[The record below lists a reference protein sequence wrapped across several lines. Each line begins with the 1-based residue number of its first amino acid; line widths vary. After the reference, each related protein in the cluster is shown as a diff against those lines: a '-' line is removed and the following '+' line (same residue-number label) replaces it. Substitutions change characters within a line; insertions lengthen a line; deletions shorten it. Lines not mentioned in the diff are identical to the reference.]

1 MNLKKKHIKAGPR
14 SLLASSRKEMESNEI
29 LNIEFKNQ
37 VYSKIRVLYF
47 KTLKTVVSV
56 NIQAKNMWN
65 LTKKHT
71 VLPTMSVIDQIMS
84 DDCHNKVLKQFDRVH

>member
-1 MNLKKKHIKAGPR
+1 
-14 SLLASSRKEMESNEI
+14 MESNEI

-37 VYSKIRVLYF
+37 VYSKIRVLYS

-65 LTKKHT
+65 VKKKHT
-71 VLPTMSVIDQIMS
+71 VLPNMSFIDQIMS
-84 DDCHNKVLKQFDRVH
+84 DDCHKVLKQFDRVH